1 MMSLL
6 LRNLTNLIGEGEG
19 ALEIREIEISGE
31 MMAVDDGPAG
41 HLLLEIF
48 QLLTLQ
54 GRNSTPAG
62 NARLAG

>member
-41 HLLLEIF
+41 HLFLEIF

-62 NARLAG
+62 NACLAG

>member
-1 MMSLL
+1 MMALL

-31 MMAVDDGPAG
+31 MMAVDDGPSRN
-41 HLLLEIF
+41 LFLEIF

>member
-31 MMAVDDGPAG
+31 MVAVDDSPAG